1 MAAAATNQ
9 IYRVILRGTLCG
21 QQIQTLFDY
30 RISSLVGLWDVT
42 DIYNDI
48 ASDILAAGK
57 LVEKYMDCVPSN
69 MTVADALIQCIAPQR
84 IRGGVA
90 LVNLPGNRG
99 FADTANVQASV
110 ERFGELA
117 TRRAV
122 GAVHPPV
129 STAGTDLAIGFV
141 TAAQFAALT
150 ALGTQM
156 TASIAGLVTGAILD
170 PVIYNRSFIPNYT
183 QVTGAVAK
191 NTVRTMHR
199 RTVGLGK

>member
-1 MAAAATNQ
+1 MAAAAVNQ
-9 IYRVILRGTLCG
+9 IYRVIIRSVLCS
-21 QQIQTLFDY
+21 QQIQTVFDY
-30 RISSLVGLWDVT
+30 RINQLVGAWDVT
-42 DIYNDI
+42 DIYDDI
-48 ASDILAAGK
+48 AADILTATR
-57 LVEKYMDCVPSN
+57 LVDRYIDCIPSN
-69 MTVADALIQCIAPQR
+69 MTVTDAFIQCISPQR

-90 LVNLPGNRG
+90 LVNLPGNRSA
-99 FADTANVQASV
+99 ADTANIQASV

-129 STAGTDLAIGFV
+129 STNPLDVAIGFV
-141 TAAQFAALT
+141 TGAQFTALT

-156 TASIAGLVTGAILD
+156 TASIAGLVTGAILQ
-170 PVIYNRSFIPNYT
+170 PVIFNKNFLPNYT
-183 QVTGAVAK
+183 TVTGAVAK